1 MPINVPQV
9 NPRLAT
15 ITAPNLPKIDV
26 LGSVRAGLNL
36 RDRLV
41 KNRQQEGL
49 QALIDARGKEALEGS
64 QDAINEIA
72 LQGKEGLDFAVQLQ
86 KIAHSRNDSEIKSAK
101 DRIKRFGTF
110 YASII
115 NENPE
120 FQRRAL
126 FDEANKLLSEG
137 DRENGAEMLQASQ
150 SRDPLDMQSHIQQN
164 VILSQGGSK
173 YLQSFAPGEG
183 TGTGGLAS
191 AKTEIF
197 RNGATIQ
204 ALPSGETQ
212 VRDPAGRIV
221 TGNDRL
227 QVLRDAQQS
236 GILQAG
242 EKATAIKQAERGVEA
257 ETAGDVVAAEKSALR
272 GQEAIDVAFETGEG
286 IPVINRALDLL
297 GSVKTGGF
305 EQAKIRAAQ
314 KFGIEGAD
322 ERELS
327 NLLGKNVLKQLR
339 TTFGAA
345 FTEKEGNKLDAIEAG
360 FGKNAATNKRLL
372 ENALATAT
380 RSVKRGIRA
389 AKRAGQDE
397 EAADLEA
404 LLNATINSSTDD
416 SSLPD
421 GVTEDDISV
430 TMRENGMTRDE
441 VLQRLS
447 E

>member
-1 MPINVPQV
+1 MPINVPQI

-15 ITAPNLPKIDV
+15 ISAPNLPQIDV
-26 LGSVRAGLNL
+26 LGAVNAGFGISDKL
-36 RDRLV
+36 
-41 KNRQQEGL
+41 KQNRQDEALQTLIQEQGQAAL
-49 QALIDARGKEALEGS
+49 SGNQQALD
-64 QDAINEIA
+64 QIA
-72 LQGKEGLDFAVQLQ
+72 LQGKDGAELAGQLQ
-86 KIAHSRNDSEIKSAK
+86 NIVSSRNADAFTTAQNQLRKN
-101 DRIKRFGTF
+101 GTF
-110 YASII
+110 FASII
-115 NENPE
+115 NAPPE
-120 FQRRAL
+120 VQRRAL
-126 FDEANKLLSEG
+126 FDRANELLSEG
-137 DRENGAEMLQASQ
+137 DRENGGELLQMSQ
-150 SRDPLDMQSHIQQN
+150 SKDPLDMQGSIEQKQ
-164 VILSQGGSK
+164 ILSQGGDK
-173 YLQSFAPGEG
+173 YLQGFTNQGKGS
-183 TGTGGLAS
+183 GGLAS

-197 RNGATIQ
+197 RNGAAIQ
-204 ALPSGETQ
+204 ALPSGEIQ
-212 VRDPAGRIV
+212 VRDPAGIIV
-221 TGNDRL
+221 TGEERL

-242 EKATAIKQAERGVEA
+242 EKATAIKKAERGVEA

-314 KFGIEGAD
+314 TFGIEGAD
-322 ERELS
+322 EGELS

-397 EAADLEA
+397 EASDLEA
-404 LLNATINSSTDD
+404 LLDAVIEVQADE
-416 SSLPD
+416 LPS
-421 GVTEDDISV
+421 GVSEEDV
-430 TMRENGMTRDE
+430 AETMRIHGITREE
-441 VLQRLS
+441 VLKRLG